1 MTSIPV
7 RAARKIGLRRRAV
20 RSTYQ
25 QVPFWDRY
33 ENSSRPLLV
42 LAVSAA
48 ATATVAAGVAV
59 GVLG

>member
-1 MTSIPV
+1 MTSIPG
-7 RAARKIGLRRRAV
+7 RPARKIGLRRRAV

-25 QVPFWDRY
+25 PVPFWDRY

-48 ATATVAAGVAV
+48 ATATVTAGVAV